1 MNVHVLVDSCSDL
14 SNTVRE
20 RMDISMIPL
29 NIKLD
34 RQLLDQLDITPQEYF
49 ARIDDFGLP
58 ETSSPNF
65 AQWKEAYD
73 NIFSR
78 GFQRIVV
85 ITISSQL
92 SNTYQQAVIS
102 SKKFYPGKIMVL
114 DSHRASAGEGLIA
127 IKFKQL
133 LDKNYAVEEVNTFV
147 EKNIPKVVEIG
158 YMENLKMLVKS
169 GRISKASEF
178 IANLGQMKPMVHFND
193 GQLVPLCKVISLK
206 NAKKRL
212 FLELKERNNHDCSYS
227 LNITHAADEETALE
241 IKEEIEKFLDIS
253 QTFINYMGP
262 VVGSR
267 VGLNAQLVATFPD
280 LEPE

>member
-78 GFQRIVV
+78 GFQKIVV

-147 EKNIPKVVEIG
+147 EKNIPKVVE
-158 YMENLKMLVKS
+158 
-169 GRISKASEF
+169 
-178 IANLGQMKPMVHFND
+178 
-193 GQLVPLCKVISLK
+193 
-206 NAKKRL
+206 
-212 FLELKERNNHDCSYS
+212 
-227 LNITHAADEETALE
+227 
-241 IKEEIEKFLDIS
+241 
-253 QTFINYMGP
+253 
-262 VVGSR
+262 
-267 VGLNAQLVATFPD
+267 
-280 LEPE
+280 